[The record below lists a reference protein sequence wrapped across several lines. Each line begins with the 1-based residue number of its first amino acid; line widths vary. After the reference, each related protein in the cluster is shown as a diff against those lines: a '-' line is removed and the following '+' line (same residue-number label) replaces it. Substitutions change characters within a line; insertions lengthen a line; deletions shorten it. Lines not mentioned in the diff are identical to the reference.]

1 MTSFINTVLAASAG
15 SLGWS
20 IIEYWMKKTTSLI
33 GMLSGMLAG
42 LVAITPAAGFVD
54 YTSAIL
60 IALIGGVCCY
70 FAINYI
76 KVKLKYNDALD
87 AFGIHGIGGVIGAV
101 LTGVFQSQ
109 KVNDGVSNGLL
120 FGGNIQAVMVQIL
133 AVIVTIIFSGL
144 VTYIIAKVIGL
155 FSELAADKVEEEQG
169 LDYVVHGKM
178 HILVVN

>member
-1 MTSFINTVLAASAG
+1 
-15 SLGWS
+15 
-20 IIEYWMKKTTSLI
+20 

-87 AFGIHGIGGVIGAV
+87 AFGIHGIGGVIGAI

-109 KVNDGVSNGLL
+109 KVNDGISNGLL

-133 AVIVTIIFSGL
+133 AVVVTII
-144 VTYIIAKVIGL
+144 
-155 FSELAADKVEEEQG
+155 
-169 LDYVVHGKM
+169 
-178 HILVVN
+178 